1 MRGSVTVLALAFMA
15 AFFTP
20 AHSHA
25 QSLKGSKKSID
36 LQNQV
41 ATQHDFTF
49 INTTSQAKRFVELGY
64 LVHVKSNGDYKV
76 NPISHPYAR
85 PEVELFVSRLGRQYR
100 NACGEQLVITSLT
113 RPTSRQPRNA
123 SSRSVHPT
131 GMAMDVRRSNSRAC
145 RSWLEKVLLSLEGAG
160 VLEATRERNPPH
172 YHVALFP
179 KQYASYVDRRL
190 ADAAE
195 TGTAVAVA
203 YRVRSGDSLWSI
215 ARKHGTSI
223 TELRTVNELRG
234 SRIYAGQVLTVPAG
248 R

>member
-1 MRGSVTVLALAFMA
+1 
-15 AFFTP
+15 
-20 AHSHA
+20 
-25 QSLKGSKKSID
+25 
-36 LQNQV
+36 
-41 ATQHDFTF
+41 
-49 INTTSQAKRFVELGY
+49 
-64 LVHVKSNGDYKV
+64 
-76 NPISHPYAR
+76 
-85 PEVELFVSRLGRQYR
+85 
-100 NACGEQLVITSLT
+100 
-113 RPTSRQPRNA
+113 
-123 SSRSVHPT
+123 
-131 GMAMDVRRSNSRAC
+131 MAMDIRRSNSRAC